1 MSVLITGFPRLLAR
15 GLIRRSLNLDPTRVV
30 RVLVA
35 QDDVAAAEAFV
46 ATLESSQIEMLVGEP
61 GAIDLGLAGPTVR
74 ALLEDTTLIFHA
86 GLTRD
91 LQPARSERADLVG
104 LANLLG
110 MAADMHRLDRLC
122 IFSTAFVSGNRRGV
136 IYEEELDAGQRFNS
150 PFERSMFAAERLAR
164 ASMPR
169 LPITILRPSALIG
182 HSQTGDAT
190 GLSEGPNYL
199 IQLMI
204 NMPAEVPFVLP
215 GRGVVPFNIVP
226 IDYVVRAAWV
236 LANAP
241 EARSRT
247 FHLTDP
253 NPVSAQKACEMLGEL
268 AANRPAPMR
277 ALGPTRLL
285 TAVMRLT
292 RLNYF
297 LPKQAALFVDLT
309 RQVTYHCGGTLA
321 VLAATDVHCPPFE
334 SYADALIT
342 WVAHFERDRA
352 AQVAG

>member
-15 GLIRRSLNLDPTRVV
+15 GLIRRSLNLDPTRKV
-30 RVLVA
+30 RVLVGP
-35 QDDVAAAEAFV
+35 DDTEAAEAFFE
-46 ATLESSQIEMLVGEP
+46 TLQSSAVEMLVGAP
-61 GAIDLGLAGPTVR
+61 GAIDLGLPGPTVR

-86 GLTRD
+86 GLTRHGH
-91 LQPARSERADLVG
+91 QSRGERADVAG

-110 MAADMHRLDRLC
+110 LAVDMHRLSRLC
-122 IFSTAFVSGNRRGV
+122 IFSTAFVSGNRRG
-136 IYEEELDAGQRFNS
+136 IIFEEELDAGQRFNS
-150 PFERSMFAAERLAR
+150 PYERSMFAAEQLAR

-169 LPITILRPSALIG
+169 LPITVLRPSALIG
-182 HSQTGDAT
+182 HSRTGDST

-226 IDYVVRAAWV
+226 IDYVVQAAWV
-236 LANAP
+236 LAEAP
-241 EARSRT
+241 DARSRT

-268 AANRPAPMR
+268 AVNRPAPMR
-277 ALGPTRLL
+277 ALGPTRLV
-285 TAVMRLT
+285 TAAMRLT
-292 RLNYF
+292 RLNRL
-297 LPKQAALFVDLT
+297 LPKQTRLFVDLT
-309 RQVTYHCGGTLA
+309 REVTYHCGGTLA
-321 VLAATDVHCPPFE
+321 LLAPTPVHCPPFE

-342 WVAHFERDRA
+342 WVAQYERDRA
-352 AQVAG
+352 AAS